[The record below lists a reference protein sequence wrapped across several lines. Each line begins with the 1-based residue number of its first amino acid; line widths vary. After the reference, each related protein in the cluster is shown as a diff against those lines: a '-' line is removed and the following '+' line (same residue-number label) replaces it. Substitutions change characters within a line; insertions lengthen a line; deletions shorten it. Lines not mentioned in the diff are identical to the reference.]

1 MWKEQCK
8 STYKAMLKYHQ
19 EFAKQIKLI
28 LTEPYL
34 ADFYNP
40 LKGQKKSERLFV
52 TMNTGLAT
60 LFTSSLNKQKPKK

>member
-40 LKGQKKSERLFV
+40 LEGQKKSERLFV